1 MKKNEL
7 VPKQTSQL
15 ALAKTKKLMGFTQ
28 KILSKQGSLAVKKE
42 DKALA
47 QALIAGRY
55 RDEGNGTITD
65 ITTNLQWQRFNVG
78 QRWENGGVVGKNDLL
93 TFDEAPEAAQQCN
106 YLGYTD
112 WRVPTIEELKSLVY
126 SSTGLPKTWNDT
138 GEECEGDY
146 QKPTICLEAFPWP
159 DFDENNDWTS
169 VVWSSSP
176 DACDP
181 NFLWDCDFRGDG
193 YSSGSDNSNRYNY
206 LRVRL
211 VRSGQ

>member
-1 MKKNEL
+1 VKNEIVQVQSSEL
-7 VPKQTSQL
+7 I
-15 ALAKTKKLMGFTQ
+15 LAKTKKLMGFTQ

-55 RDEGNGTITD
+55 RDEGNGTVTD
-65 ITTNLQWQRFNVG
+65 ITTNLQWQRFHVG
-78 QRWENGGVVGKNDLL
+78 QRWENEGVVGKVDKLM
-93 TFDEAPEAAQQCN
+93 FDQAAEAAQQCS

-112 WRVPTIEELKSLVY
+112 WRVPTIEELQSLVY

-138 GEECEGDY
+138 GEKCEGDY

-159 DFDENNDWTS
+159 DFDEDEFWDS

-176 DACDP
+176 DASDSDDAWVVGFDVGYTNNYNR
-181 NFLWDCDFRGDG
+181 NFNGH
-193 YSSGSDNSNRYNY
+193 
-206 LRVRL
+206 VRL

>member
-1 MKKNEL
+1 MKNTEL
-7 VPKQTSQL
+7 VSKPSSQL

-28 KILSKQGSLAVKKE
+28 KILNKQGSLAVKKE

-55 RDEGNGTITD
+55 RDEGNGTVTD
-65 ITTNLQWQRFNVG
+65 ITTHLQWQRFHVG
-78 QRWENGGVVGKNDLL
+78 QRWGNEGVVGESDKL
-93 TFDEAPEAAQQCN
+93 TFDQAAEVAQQCN

-112 WRVPTIEELKSLVY
+112 WRVPTIDELKRLIY
-126 SSTGLPKTWNDT
+126 SSSGLPKTWNDT
-138 GEECEGDY
+138 GEMCEGDY

-159 DFDENNDWTS
+159 DFVAS

-176 DACDP
+176 YA
-181 NFLWDCDFRGDG
+181 G
-193 YSSGSDNSNRYNY
+193 NSNGAWYIVFNY
-206 LRVRL
+206 GNAGGNGRGGNLHVRL

>member
-1 MKKNEL
+1 VKNEIVQVQSSEL
-7 VPKQTSQL
+7 I
-15 ALAKTKKLMGFTQ
+15 LAKTKKLMGFTQ

-55 RDEGNGTITD
+55 RDEGNGTVTD
-65 ITTNLQWQRFNVG
+65 ITTNLQWQRFHVG
-78 QRWENGGVVGKNDLL
+78 QRWENEGVVGKVDKLM
-93 TFDEAPEAAQQCN
+93 FDQAAEAAQQCS

-138 GEECEGDY
+138 GWQCEGDY

-159 DFDENNDWTS
+159 DFEGEFWGS

-176 DACDP
+176 FASYSNNAWSI
-181 NFLWDCDFRGDG
+181 NFNDG
-193 YSSGSDNSNRYNY
+193 NTNFSYRSYNGH
-206 LRVRL
+206 VRL

>member
-1 MKKNEL
+1 VKNEIVQVQSSEL
-7 VPKQTSQL
+7 I
-15 ALAKTKKLMGFTQ
+15 LAKTKKLMGFTQ

-55 RDEGNGTITD
+55 RDEGNGTVTD
-65 ITTNLQWQRFNVG
+65 ITTNLQWQRFHVG
-78 QRWENGGVVGKNDLL
+78 QRWENKGVVGESDRLGFNQAAK
-93 TFDEAPEAAQQCN
+93 AAQQCN

-112 WRVPTIEELKSLVY
+112 WRVPTIKELQSLVY

-138 GEECEGDY
+138 GEKCEGDY

-159 DFDENNDWTS
+159 DFEDDYWAS
-169 VVWSSSP
+169 FVWSSSP
-176 DACDP
+176 YASDSGGAWGIYFND
-181 NFLWDCDFRGDG
+181 GDT
-193 YSSGSDNSNRYNY
+193 YASDRDNNGH
-206 LRVRL
+206 VRL

>member
-1 MKKNEL
+1 MKNEIVQAQSSEL
-7 VPKQTSQL
+7 I
-15 ALAKTKKLMGFTQ
+15 LAKTKKLMGFTQ

-47 QALIAGRY
+47 QSLIAGRY
-55 RDEGNGTITD
+55 RDEGNGTVTD
-65 ITTNLQWQRFNVG
+65 ITTGLQWQRFHVG
-78 QRWENGGVVGKNDLL
+78 QRWENEGVVGKRDTL
-93 TFDEAPEAAQQCN
+93 TFDEAAEAAQQCN

-112 WRVPTIEELKSLVY
+112 WRVPTIDELKSLVY
-126 SSTGLPKTWNDT
+126 SSSGLPKTWNDT

-159 DFDENNDWTS
+159 DFDEDEFWDS

-176 DACDP
+176 NADGSGGAWY
-181 NFLWDCDFRGDG
+181 LDFYYGFTDDYYRD
-193 YSSGSDNSNRYNY
+193 YYKH
-206 LRVRL
+206 VRL